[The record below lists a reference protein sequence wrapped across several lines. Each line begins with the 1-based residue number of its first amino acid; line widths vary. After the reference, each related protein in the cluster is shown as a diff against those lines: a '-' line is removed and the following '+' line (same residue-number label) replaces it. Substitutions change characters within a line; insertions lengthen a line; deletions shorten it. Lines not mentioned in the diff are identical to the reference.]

1 MHVASILLAALSA
14 TAIAQPAKPSALHT
28 LHKII
33 TVTEGTNMAVAVSP
47 DGKTLIIDLQGM
59 LYSLPSTGG
68 KAKQLTGPLV
78 EASHP
83 EYSPD
88 GNQVVLQ
95 SYQGGTF
102 HIWLMKPDGTGLRQL
117 TTGHGDDREP
127 RFSPDGKTVAFSS
140 DRAFKGSYDVWTVE

>member
-1 MHVASILLAALSA
+1 MHVACILLAALSA
-14 TAIAQPAKPSALHT
+14 AAIAQPAKPSALDT

-102 HIWLMKPDGTGLRQL
+102 HIWLMKADGTGLRQL

-127 RFSPDGKTVAFSS
+127 RFSPDG
-140 DRAFKGSYDVWTVE
+140 

>member
-1 MHVASILLAALSA
+1 MQSYVAASVLLAGLSVVA
-14 TAIAQPAKPSALHT
+14 VAQPAHT

-33 TVTEGTNMAVAVSP
+33 TVTEGTDMAVAVSP

-88 GNQVVLQ
+88 GKQ
-95 SYQGGTF
+95 SCCSHT
-102 HIWLMKPDGTGLRQL
+102 
-117 TTGHGDDREP
+117 REAH
-127 RFSPDGKTVAFSS
+127 SISG
-140 DRAFKGSYDVWTVE
+140 

>member
-1 MHVASILLAALSA
+1 MQSHVAAVLLAALSA
-14 TAIAQPAKPSALHT
+14 AAVAQPAKPPAPPVVAHT

-33 TVTEGTNMAVAVSP
+33 TVTEGTDMAVAVSP

-59 LYSLPSTGG
+59 LYSLPATGG
-68 KAKQLTGPLV
+68 KGKQLTGPLV

-88 GNQVVLQ
+88 GKHVVLQ

-102 HIWLMKPDGTGLRQL
+102 HIWLMTPDGTGLRQ
-117 TTGHGDDREP
+117 
-127 RFSPDGKTVAFSS
+127 
-140 DRAFKGSYDVWTVE
+140 